1 MCVLCGAAG
10 STRALGTQTSSAMRA
25 MGPHEAPHFHL
36 GNAQV
41 SYVVLFVHEVRTNEL
56 FDVKG
61 LSGNLANDVP
71 THT

>member
-1 MCVLCGAAG
+1 MCVLCGVAG

-25 MGPHEAPHFHL
+25 TGPHEAPRFHL

-41 SYVVLFVHEVRTNEL
+41 SYVVWFVYEPEL